1 MPWPRQKKGASLQP
15 SNCLRP
21 CNRWV
26 QSSKQTCPASSSCPV
41 VNMLNSRCDRSH
53 GNICACSS
61 SDHSSPW
68 ITQLTKK
75 PTELQGCCSKVN
87 VQANLGLSMGSCY
100 WKKQT
105 ATKICFFLR
114 LLILPH
120 CCCPATR
127 ISSAD
132 TWARASA
139 ISGQSMISAGSV
151 TSRKQIWA
159 VSTWQVWWTKT
170 PMTYNIQI
178 TSNYF
183 MLSIRIKYD
192 YKVWWC
198 HHTSKNTASAQKL
211 ERLEGRAHHV
221 VAEGHVLSAHKVTNP
236 SCHWGESKKVAPKT
250 SQNRQ
255 LTWHNITPAGA

>member
-1 MPWPRQKKGASLQP
+1 MASFLGGVALEGYPLNSHHGPKTSEKTGRHMTPPNLLTSPWPRQKKGASLQP

-41 VNMLNSRCDRSH
+41 VNMLNSCCDGSH
-53 GNICACSS
+53 GNICTCSS

-75 PTELQGCCSKVN
+75 PTELQGCCSRVN

-159 VSTWQVWWTKT
+159 VSHVTSMVNKNS
-170 PMTYNIQI
+170 MTYII
-178 TSNYF
+178 Y
-183 MLSIRIKYD
+183 I
-192 YKVWWC
+192 
-198 HHTSKNTASAQKL
+198 
-211 ERLEGRAHHV
+211 
-221 VAEGHVLSAHKVTNP
+221 
-236 SCHWGESKKVAPKT
+236 
-250 SQNRQ
+250 
-255 LTWHNITPAGA
+255 